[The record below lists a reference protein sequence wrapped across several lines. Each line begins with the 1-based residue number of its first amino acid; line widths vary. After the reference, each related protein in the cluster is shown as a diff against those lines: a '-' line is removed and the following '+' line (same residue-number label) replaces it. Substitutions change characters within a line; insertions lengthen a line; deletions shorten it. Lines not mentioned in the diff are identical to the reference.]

1 MIKNHILRIRDK
13 DLYQNLIKFIG
24 FIHNF
29 STKEVL
35 LVFKIIN
42 HENQTMRVKYNH
54 LQIVR

>member
-42 HENQTMRVKYNH
+42 HENQTMRVKYN